1 MFFSGGGMPF
11 FGGMPFGGMHG
22 MGGDD
27 DEDEAPR
34 KPVDNSKFYNLLGVA
49 KDASQ
54 GEIKKAYMML
64 AKKEHPD
71 KGGDPEKFK
80 AIAKAYEVL
89 SDPEKRAAYDRYGED
104 GADNAG
110 GGGHSPEDVFSMLF
124 GGGAR
129 RAQTGPRKSDDTVHP
144 LKVTLEDLYC
154 GKKAKIAV
162 ARSIYEKSADGPIRD
177 RSGNSYIKKTERQV
191 LEVMVEKGMKNG
203 QRIVF
208 EGKGDVMP
216 GALPGDVVL
225 VLEEKEHDTFQRRG
239 SDLIMKKEITLYEA
253 LAGVHMVI
261 NHLDGHKV
269 VIKSK
274 AGQVIS
280 PDLTREVP
288 GEGMPIYGH
297 TQIKG
302 VLFIQFDVKFPTK
315 VDLSDGMRK
324 VLAGILPAPAPI
336 KQEAGLP
343 NPVELE
349 EPDAEARRA
358 RERLAKDAYDSD
370 EEGGGGGA
378 GAGFGGQTVQCAQ
391 Q

>member
-1 MFFSGGGMPF
+1 MPF
-11 FGGMPFGGMHG
+11 FGGMPFGAGGMH
-22 MGGDD
+22 MHGDD

-34 KPVDNSKFYNLLGVA
+34 KPVDNSKYYNILGVA

-54 GEIKKAYMML
+54 SEIKKAYMVL

-80 AIAKAYEVL
+80 TIAKAYETL
-89 SDPEKRAAYDRYGED
+89 SDPEKRAAYDRFGED
-104 GADNAG
+104 GAEAG
-110 GGGHSPEDVFSMLF
+110 GGGHSAEDVFSMLF
-124 GGGAR
+124 GGGMR
-129 RAQTGPRKSDDTVHP
+129 RAPAGPRKSDDTVHP

-154 GKKAKIAV
+154 GKKAKIAI

-225 VLEEKEHDTFQRRG
+225 VLEQKEHDLFQRRG

-253 LAGVHMVI
+253 LAGVHLVFD
-261 NHLDGHKV
+261 HLDGHKV

-274 AGQVIS
+274 PGEVIA
-280 PDLTREVP
+280 PDVVKEAP
-288 GEGMPIYGH
+288 GEGMPLYGH

-302 VLFIQFDVKFPTK
+302 VLYVQFEVKFPAK
-315 VDLSDGMRK
+315 VDLTDGMRK

-336 KQEAGLP
+336 KQESGLP
-343 NPVELE
+343 APIELE
-349 EPDAEARRA
+349 EPDTEARRA

-370 EEGGGGGA
+370 EEGGGA
-378 GAGFGGQTVQCAQ
+378 GGFGGQTVQCAQ